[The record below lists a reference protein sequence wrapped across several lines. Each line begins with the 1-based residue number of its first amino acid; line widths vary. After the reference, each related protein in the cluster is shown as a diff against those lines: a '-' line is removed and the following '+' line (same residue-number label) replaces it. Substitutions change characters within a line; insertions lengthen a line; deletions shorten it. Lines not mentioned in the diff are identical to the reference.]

1 MNRMLPV
8 KVTDMNLRAKHA
20 ATTVALLMPLF
31 FAPVHAQQTQEET
44 ALTAVITQ
52 LDTKVFDA
60 YNSCALDVFGH
71 YFSPTIEFYHDQ
83 GGATF
88 DRDTV
93 VANTKKYICG
103 KVRRELLPATLRVY
117 PIKDF
122 GAIEEG
128 EHRFCEIATGKC
140 EGIAKFLIIWQSSGH
155 QWQITRV
162 LSYGHRT
169 LTEAEQQALTPG
181 GHVQ

>member
-1 MNRMLPV
+1 MKLS
-8 KVTDMNLRAKHA
+8 AKHA
-20 ATTVALLMPLF
+20 VSIVASLMPLIF
-31 FAPVHAQQTQEET
+31 SPVQAQQTQDEATLT
-44 ALTAVITQ
+44 ALVTQ

-60 YNSCALDVFGH
+60 YNGCALDAFAA
-71 YFSPTIEFYHDQ
+71 YFSPTVEFYHDK

-128 EHRFCEIATGKC
+128 EHRFCEIASGKC
-140 EGIAKFLIIWQSSGH
+140 EGIAKFVIVWQSIGTK
-155 QWQITRV
+155 WQITRV
-162 LSYGHRT
+162 LSYGHRS
-169 LTEAEQQALTPG
+169 LTVTEQQALEAG
-181 GHVQ
+181 GHGQ

>member
-1 MNRMLPV
+1 
-8 KVTDMNLRAKHA
+8 MNLRAKHA
-20 ATTVALLMPLF
+20 ASTVALLMPLI
-31 FAPVHAQQTQEET
+31 FAPVAPVQAQARQDEATLT
-44 ALTAVITQ
+44 ALVTQ

-60 YNSCALDVFGH
+60 CNSCALDAFAD
-71 YFSPTIEFYHDQ
+71 YFSPTVEFYHDK

-88 DRDTV
+88 DRATV
-93 VANTKKYICG
+93 IANTKKYICG

-128 EHRFCEIATGKC
+128 EHRFCEIASGKC
-140 EGIAKFLIIWQSSGH
+140 EGIAKFVIVWQSTGAK
-155 QWQITRV
+155 WQITRV
-162 LSYGHRT
+162 LSYGHRS
-169 LTEAEQQALTPG
+169 LTGIEQQTLEAA